1 MSLTFGHWVSLKE
14 GWECSQFWQ
23 MGRVCGS
30 IPQVTV
36 SADVAVSSQI
46 RLSGLSGLSNAIKG
60 VEMNAHTSRRPDKTK
75 AIRSSVHRQFAILLA
90 AAASFAFVI
99 GQGGL
104 SAKAGSCLGI
114 R

>member
-1 MSLTFGHWVSLKE
+1 MDA
-14 GWECSQFWQ
+14 
-23 MGRVCGS
+23 R
-30 IPQVTV
+30 
-36 SADVAVSSQI
+36 
-46 RLSGLSGLSNAIKG
+46 
-60 VEMNAHTSRRPDKTK
+60 TSRRSGETK